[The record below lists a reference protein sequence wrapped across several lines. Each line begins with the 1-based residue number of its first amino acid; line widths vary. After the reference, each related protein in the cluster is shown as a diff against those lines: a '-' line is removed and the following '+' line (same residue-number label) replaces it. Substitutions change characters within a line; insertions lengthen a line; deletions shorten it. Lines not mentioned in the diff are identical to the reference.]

1 MNSNAYTALIRTF
14 NSEATLPA
22 TLTSLV
28 RQTHPPSEYVFVDSG
43 STDRTLSLLPPR
55 STVHPY
61 GNRKFNYSTALNE
74 GVELVDTEYVL
85 VISSHTAVENTESM
99 GFAIDLMQIETEI
112 VGSYFLPNLSNELC
126 FFPIDKTNFT
136 GFNGMWNTCAMYRTS
151 FLKQR
156 PFRPE
161 VFSAEDQEWSKWLLF
176 EQGKSIA
183 RISGGGMAYNNPLKN
198 PVRKRLNEELAVAM
212 YVNKEMLDTKYLARV
227 LYRIIRPISN
237 FRERYFNS
245 VLLVNLAYL
254 RLSRTFG
261 FQIVRDK

>member
-1 MNSNAYTALIRTF
+1 MKSNAYTALIRTF

-28 RQTHPPSEYVFVDSG
+28 RQAHPPSAYVFVDSG

-55 STVHPY
+55 SKIHSY

-85 VISSHTAVENTESM
+85 IISSHTAVENIESLRFATE
-99 GFAIDLMQIETEI
+99 LMRLRGDI
-112 VGSYFLPNLSNELC
+112 VGSYFLPTLSDHLD
-126 FFPIDKTNFT
+126 FFLIDKANFT
-136 GFNGMWNTCAMYRTS
+136 GFNGMWNTCALYRTS
-151 FLKQR
+151 SLKQR

-161 VFSAEDQEWSKWLLF
+161 VFSAEDQEWSKWSLF

-198 PVRKRLNEELAVAM
+198 PLRKRLNEELAVAM
-212 YVNKEMLDTKYLARV
+212 YVNHEMLGAKYIARV
-227 LYRIIRPISN
+227 LYRVVRPVSN
-237 FRERYFNS
+237 FKERYFNS
-245 VLLVNLAYL
+245 FLLMNLVYL
-254 RLSRTFG
+254 RLSRACG
-261 FQIVRDK
+261 LQGVRGK